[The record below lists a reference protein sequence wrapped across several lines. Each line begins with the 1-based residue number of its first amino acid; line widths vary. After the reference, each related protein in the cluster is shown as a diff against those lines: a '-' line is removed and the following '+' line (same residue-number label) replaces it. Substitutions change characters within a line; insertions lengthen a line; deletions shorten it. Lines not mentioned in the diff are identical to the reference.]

1 MVNKKWLLFVFFDK
15 EKTDLW
21 KVLDLNTIK
30 DVGYIVNQ
38 SPQVVSN
45 YYHNLIKERGLL
57 KYCYLYQVSKN
68 N

>member
-30 DVGYIVNQ
+30 EVIY
-38 SPQVVSN
+38 
-45 YYHNLIKERGLL
+45 
-57 KYCYLYQVSKN
+57 
-68 N
+68 